1 MSLNKYEIQVD
12 NTTYIV
18 DDISFEYS
26 QQDGDASGRSDDG
39 TMYREVI
46 GLINKVSCDFKDSDK
61 WNGATLSS
69 LLQLIKKKSCSFN
82 FFDPKENARI
92 TKNMYIVCDQ
102 IKVYLIDDVF
112 YAQPFQIRFIQMDAD
127 TI

>member
-26 QQDGDASGRSDDG
+26 QQDGNASGRSDDG

-46 GLINKVSCDFKDSDK
+46 GLINKVSCDFKDPEK
-61 WNGATLSS
+61 WNGATLSGI
-69 LLQLIKKKSCSFN
+69 LQLLKKKSCSFN
-82 FFDPKENARI
+82 FFDPKENTRI

-102 IKVYLIDDVF
+102 IKVYLIDGVI
-112 YAQPFQIRFIQMDAD
+112 YAQPFQMRFIQMDVD